1 MKNIVYM
8 VNIVHDDRSKE
19 QGYEW
24 SIKSWKNWCEKNNCE
39 LFVLN
44 QKVYDLTEMKPQWH
58 KLLVF
63 DLLENE
69 GIDYDQ
75 ILFVDSDTIVHPDC
89 PNFFEL
95 SEHKFCGV
103 SAVGSMDWILR
114 SLENYS
120 SILFDNYMFPYWKYI
135 NSGFMIV
142 NKNHKKLFKDI
153 LNFYFANQERI
164 IWMQNNLGVGTD
176 QPIINFFVQKENV
189 DFKLLPYEY
198 NMQDLM
204 RFEALGEDMLH
215 TRHGWVYHFNC
226 WPRPTPSF
234 WIEQTYRF
242 LYDNIS

>member
-1 MKNIVYM
+1 
-8 VNIVHDDRSKE
+8 
-19 QGYEW
+19 
-24 SIKSWKNWCEKNNCE
+24 
-39 LFVLN
+39 
-44 QKVYDLTEMKPQWH
+44 
-58 KLLVF
+58 
-63 DLLENE
+63 
-69 GIDYDQ
+69 
-75 ILFVDSDTIVHPDC
+75 
-89 PNFFEL
+89 
-95 SEHKFCGV
+95 
-103 SAVGSMDWILR
+103 
-114 SLENYS
+114 
-120 SILFDNYMFPYWKYI
+120 
-135 NSGFMIV
+135 MIV

-215 TRHGWVYHFNC
+215 TRHGLVYHFNC

>member
-19 QGYEW
+19 QGYDF
-24 SIKSWKNWCEKNNCE
+24 SIKSWQKWCEKNNCE

-44 QKVYDLTEMKPQWH
+44 EKVYDLKEMKPQWH

-63 DLLENE
+63 DLLDNE

-89 PNFFEL
+89 PNFFEF

-120 SILFDNYMFPYWKYI
+120 SILF
-135 NSGFMIV
+135 V
-142 NKNHKKLFKDI
+142 
-153 LNFYFANQERI
+153 
-164 IWMQNNLGVGTD
+164 T
-176 QPIINFFVQKENV
+176 
-189 DFKLLPYEY
+189 
-198 NMQDLM
+198 
-204 RFEALGEDMLH
+204 
-215 TRHGWVYHFNC
+215 
-226 WPRPTPSF
+226 
-234 WIEQTYRF
+234 
-242 LYDNIS
+242 